1 MKNISISMKL
11 LSFKLLMLLFVMS
24 FHQQTFAQA
33 ANDSLLTQMSRKWT
47 NAKTYAIQMVEL
59 MPEEFYNFKPST
71 EEMSFGEQVL
81 HLANNIGMLSS
92 SYLSL
97 PNSLNTKNVNPL
109 NKAEVVKI
117 LSAAYDIGLS
127 AHRNVK
133 PEQLDEIVKFFAG
146 PLTKRQIFLIVHDHQ
161 SHHIGQLIVY
171 LRLKGIK
178 PVNYIGW

>member
-1 MKNISISMKL
+1 MKSFSSKL
-11 LSFKLLMLLFVMS
+11 IMLLFLMG
-24 FHQQTFAQA
+24 FQQQSFAQA
-33 ANDSLLTQMSRKWT
+33 ANDSLLTQMSRKWI
-47 NAKTYAIQMVEL
+47 NAKTYAVQMAEL
-59 MPEEFYNFKPST
+59 MPEEFYNFKPSI

-81 HLANNIGMLSS
+81 HIANNIGMLST

-97 PNSLNTKNVNPL
+97 PNSLKTKNVKSSD
-109 NKAEVVKI
+109 KAEVVKT
-117 LSAAYDIGLS
+117 LGAAYDIGLS

-146 PLTKRQIFLIVHDHQ
+146 PLTKRQIFLLIHDHQ

-178 PVNYIGW
+178 PVNYVGW

>member
-1 MKNISISMKL
+1 MKSFSSKL
-11 LSFKLLMLLFVMS
+11 IMLLFLMG
-24 FHQQTFAQA
+24 FQQQSFAQA
-33 ANDSLLTQMSRKWT
+33 ANDSLLTQMSRKWI
-47 NAKTYAIQMVEL
+47 NAKTYAVQMAEL
-59 MPEEFYNFKPST
+59 MPEEFYNFKPSM

-81 HLANNIGMLSS
+81 HIANNIGMLSS

-97 PNSLNTKNVNPL
+97 PNSLKTKNVNPL
-109 NKAEVVKI
+109 DKAEVVKT
-117 LSAAYDIGLS
+117 LGAAYDIGLS

-146 PLTKRQIFLIVHDHQ
+146 PLTKRQIFLLIHDHQ

-178 PVNYIGW
+178 PVNYVGW